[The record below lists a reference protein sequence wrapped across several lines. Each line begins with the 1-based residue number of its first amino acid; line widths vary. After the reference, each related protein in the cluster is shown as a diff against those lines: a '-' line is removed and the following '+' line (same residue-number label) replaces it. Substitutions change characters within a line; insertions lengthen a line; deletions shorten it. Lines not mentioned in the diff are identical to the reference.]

1 MIVRVVLYEATSRQD
16 VRTWLDEHAA
26 ELDRVPGLDRV
37 EFIGDGDPARAGAV
51 MYFESPEELRQY
63 KASERYRWL
72 RESIEDSWGEGD
84 GPIRDAV
91 YRVLEPAA
99 PGAREGRA

>member
-16 VRTWLDEHAA
+16 VRAWLDEHAT
-26 ELDRVPGLDRV
+26 ELEGVHGLNRV
-37 EFIGDGDPARAGAV
+37 EFIRRDHPPRAGAI
-51 MYFESPEELRQY
+51 MFFQSPEELRQY

-72 RESIEDSWGEGD
+72 RESIEENWGEGD
-84 GPIRDAV
+84 GPFRDAV

-99 PGAREGRA
+99 PGARGAGA